1 MKQDSNSNLYPI
13 IPETIT
19 DMNRDTI
26 YTNKDCN

>member
-1 MKQDSNSNLYPI
+1 MKQDQNGNFYPI

-19 DMNRDTI
+19 DMNGNTI